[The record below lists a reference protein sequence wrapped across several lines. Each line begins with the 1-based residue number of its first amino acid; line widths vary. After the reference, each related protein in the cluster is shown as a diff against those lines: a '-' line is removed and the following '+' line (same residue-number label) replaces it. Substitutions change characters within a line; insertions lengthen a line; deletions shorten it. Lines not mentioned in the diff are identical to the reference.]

1 VALSLAGAAQGI
13 RDLLTSA
20 SEAAVG
26 FSIPDIAGHIPTI
39 CEEFA
44 RTIANDPLRRDLLKP
59 TTFFSATVTA
69 GTADLAANEAAP
81 DRWLRDF
88 FHVTEFRK
96 DPDDLGTPFHLLSE
110 IGQLRMS
117 RPTDGMFICGALS
130 GSVLHTRNVDGALDA
145 DIGAILFSGPFVPVI
160 GEDSADTTLPLSLE
174 GQFQAFG
181 SQYLLRMR
189 PQTKR

>member
-1 VALSLAGAAQGI
+1 MALSLLGAAQGI

-20 SEAAVG
+20 SAAAVG

-59 TTFFSATVTA
+59 ATPFA
-69 GTADLAANEAAP
+69 GTIVAGVYDLAPNIIAP
-81 DRWLRDF
+81 NRLLLDF
-88 FHVTEFRK
+88 IHVAEIRK
-96 DPDDLGTPFHLLSE
+96 NPDDLGTAFHFDGEASA
-110 IGQLRMS
+110 LRLKK
-117 RPTDGMFICGALS
+117 PTDAMFIRFAVD
-130 GSVLHTRNVDGALDA
+130 GSLLQTRNIDGALDA
-145 DIGAILFSGPFVPVI
+145 DIGAITISGPFIPVI
-160 GEDSADTTLPLSLE
+160 AEDSASTTLPWSLE

-189 PQTKR
+189 PQGKR